1 MEKICDLARINI
13 DLQKEIDI
21 LEDIIENLEQVNT
34 GDIWWAHSVVLD
46 IVATNLRD
54 QVQKKVLKKDL
65 NKEKMS
71 NLLVQALPQ

>member
-34 GDIWWAHSVVLD
+34 GDICWAHSVVLD